1 MGHNSLSFYGDK
13 FVGNIDEF
21 IIERFYNNDHK
32 LCEVKIKDENNDEY
46 TFSVFKYE
54 NGFPLILDEVKKLFD
69 GIKSLNYI
77 KVSITTDP
85 TIKNSS
91 IDEYLMYRHLE
102 STPLHEHE
110 LKPNFRIDLR
120 LQNVFVF
127 NWLMGITN
135 YNENKIFAFKRKFIT
150 DSNSNDVSYATVN
163 EKRCNI
169 LTEEKIYNLSSST
182 KIRDEFA
189 NYPPSK
195 HILDKWF
202 GGGGR
207 GPGTR
212 EENFYRIAKNLVI
225 NIDPTLLKIKMLKI
239 VKMYDESFK
248 TWVDFVFDRVRN
260 IKDVSL

>member
-21 IIERFYNNDHK
+21 ITERFYNDDHK
-32 LCEVKIKDENNDEY
+32 LHKIHIKDENNEEY

-77 KVSITTDP
+77 KVSITNTREKENP
-85 TIKNSS
+85 SV
-91 IDEYLMYRHLE
+91 DEYLMFRHLE
-102 STPLHEHE
+102 STPLHEQE

-135 YNENKIFAFKRKFIT
+135 YHENKIFAFKRKFIT

-169 LTEEKIYNLSSST
+169 LTEEKIYNLSSS
-182 KIRDEFA
+182 KNISNEFA

-202 GGGGR
+202 GGGR

-212 EENFYRIAKNLVI
+212 EENFYRIAKNLVA
-225 NIDPTLLKIKMLKI
+225 NIDPKLLNLKMLKI
-239 VKMYDESFK
+239 VNMYDDSFK
-248 TWVDFVFDRVRN
+248 TWVNFVSGRVAN
-260 IKDVSL
+260 IKGVSL